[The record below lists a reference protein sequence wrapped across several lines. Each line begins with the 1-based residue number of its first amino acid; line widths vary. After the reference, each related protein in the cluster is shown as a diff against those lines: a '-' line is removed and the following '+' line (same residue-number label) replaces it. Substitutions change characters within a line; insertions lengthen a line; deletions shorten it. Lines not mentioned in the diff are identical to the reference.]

1 MKIPENITK
10 IFSKISLPKIKLID
24 QYIIRKFLGTYFL
37 SIILIILIAI
47 VFDTAEKLDDFMN
60 KHAPLNAIV
69 FHYYMNFAAYFAVL
83 YSHLFTFIAAVFF
96 TSKMAYRTEI
106 IAILASGVSYRR
118 LLMSYF
124 AGALIIA
131 AFNFTFANFV
141 VPRANKVRLE
151 FEERYIRD
159 SPVNFDNRNFHKQI
173 RPGIVIYMESYSNL
187 SNAGYKFSIEKYK
200 NGLLESKLMAEYLNW
215 DSAKNKWTARDYFIR
230 DISEKGEKIKKGASI
245 DTTLFI
251 YPADFKKRD
260 NNFESMNLF
269 ELIKFINDQKLSGSA
284 EVNIYLIEKYRRY
297 AAPLITLIL
306 TLIAVSLSSRKVRGG
321 TGLHIGIGM
330 GICFSYIIFLQFS
343 TQFAIKGSLP
353 PMLAVWL
360 PNIVYSFI
368 GVYLYWK
375 APK

>member
-1 MKIPENITK
+1 M
-10 IFSKISLPKIKLID
+10 PKIKLID
-24 QYIIRKFLGTYFL
+24 WYIIRKFLSTYFL

-60 KHAPLNAIV
+60 KHAPLKAIV
-69 FHYYMNFAAYFAVL
+69 FQYYINFAAYFAVL

-124 AGALIIA
+124 SGAIIIA
-131 AFNFTFANFV
+131 AFNFTLANFV
-141 VPRANKVRLE
+141 VPQANKVRLE

-159 SPVNFDNRNFHKQI
+159 NPVNFDNRNFHKQI

-215 DSAKNKWTARDYFIR
+215 DSTKNKWTARDYFIR

-269 ELIKFINDQKLSGSA
+269 ELHKFINEQKLSGSA

-321 TGLHIGIGM
+321 TGLHIGVGM

-360 PNIVYSFI
+360 PNIIYTFI